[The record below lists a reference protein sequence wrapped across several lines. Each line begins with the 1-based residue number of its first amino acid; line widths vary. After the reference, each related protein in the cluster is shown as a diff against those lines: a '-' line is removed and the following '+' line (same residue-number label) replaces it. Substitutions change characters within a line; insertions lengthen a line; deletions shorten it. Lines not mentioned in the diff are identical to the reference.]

1 MNKKDITIVV
11 GMSGGVDSSV
21 VALLLKNQGYNVV
34 GLFMN
39 NWEEE
44 DENGVCTAVDDYAD
58 VKRVASQI
66 GIPYYSI
73 NFAKEY
79 MDNVFA
85 EFLQEYKKGRTP
97 NPDVLCNREIKFG
110 PFLKFAKKIGADYIA
125 TGHYANVEEK
135 DGLFYLKKAKDK
147 NKDQTY
153 FLNQLSQEQ
162 LSKVIFPIGE
172 MEKPEIRQI
181 ASDNNLATAK
191 KKDST
196 GICFIGE
203 RNFKNFLKQYLPAQ
217 RGDIVDLRSGKVLG
231 KHDGLMYY
239 TIGQRRGLGIGGQK
253 DGNGESFFVVKKDL
267 EKNILYVTQ
276 GEGDEIMSDAL
287 VSNAV
292 NWIPKKP
299 EKNEFDCFAKFRYR
313 QADQKVHVKIQDDG
327 KVRVDFYE
335 PQRAVTEGQYV
346 VFYDEDEY
354 CLGGGAI
361 DEVIKLKK

>member
-1 MNKKDITIVV
+1 M
-11 GMSGGVDSSV
+11 
-21 VALLLKNQGYNVV
+21 
-34 GLFMN
+34 
-39 NWEEE
+39 
-44 DENGVCTAVDDYAD
+44 
-58 VKRVASQI
+58 
-66 GIPYYSI
+66 
-73 NFAKEY
+73 
-79 MDNVFA
+79 
-85 EFLQEYKKGRTP
+85 
-97 NPDVLCNREIKFG
+97 
-110 PFLKFAKKIGADYIA
+110 
-125 TGHYANVEEK
+125 
-135 DGLFYLKKAKDK
+135 
-147 NKDQTY
+147 
-153 FLNQLSQEQ
+153 NQLSQQQ

-172 MEKPEIRQI
+172 MEKPEIRKI
-181 ASDNNLATAK
+181 ASENNLATAK

-217 RGDIVDLRSGKVLG
+217 KGNIVDLRSGRVLG
-231 KHDGLMYY
+231 THDGLMYY

-287 VSNAV
+287 ISNAV

-313 QADQKVHVKIQDDG
+313 QADQKVHVKIENDG
-327 KVRVDFYE
+327 KVRVDFFE

-346 VFYDEDEY
+346 VFYDENEY